1 MYAFLRGQLVDPGPP
16 TVVDCG
22 GVGYEVWVPQRDV
35 LRLPP
40 AGSPVRLHTHLQVR
54 EDDHT
59 LYGFLRPEDRTV
71 FRGFLGV
78 NGVGPKVAL
87 ALLGEESADR
97 ILGAIAQGDAAPLV
111 KVKGIGRKTAER
123 LVMELKDLAATWGTP
138 GPDAAP
144 VVASEDDEATLALMA
159 MGLPPDKAR
168 AAVARIDEADRRRLG
183 VEDLVRRALRHAAS

>member
-16 TVVDCG
+16 TVVECG
-22 GVGYEVWVPQRDV
+22 GVGYEVWVPQRDT

-40 AGSPVRLHTHLQVR
+40 AGTVVHLHTHLQVR
-54 EDDHT
+54 EDDQT
-59 LYGFLRPEDRTV
+59 LYGFLRGEDREV
-71 FRGFLGV
+71 FRSLLGV

-97 ILGAIAQGDAAPLV
+97 ILAAIGQGDAGPLV

-123 LVMELKDLAATWGTP
+123 LVMELKDLARTWGTAQPHPVTAP
-138 GPDAAP
+138 GSD
-144 VVASEDDEATLALMA
+144 DDEATLALVA
-159 MGLPPDKAR
+159 MGVPPERAR